1 MPVKKEPSGRRSVQA
16 EIEVTGSPEG
26 VWQAIASGH
35 FQGQPSE
42 LVQLLAT
49 STEAKEKA
57 WDLLTQ
63 PLGLATARVGE
74 HVATSR
80 SASSTRSS
88 RLTSHVGVDT
98 SQFHSRASK

>member
-42 LVQLLAT
+42 LAQLLAT
-49 STEAKEKA
+49 STEATEKA

-74 HVATSR
+74 YVTPSR
-80 SASSTRSS
+80 SASSHALQSIDQPCRRRHIAVPFT
-88 RLTSHVGVDT
+88 GE
-98 SQFHSRASK
+98 